1 MKYRHALPQLADQI
15 FLTDG
20 GMETTL
26 VFIQGV
32 ELPYFAA
39 FDQLCIEPGRQRLQ
53 DYYVDYISLAK
64 LAQRG
69 FILESP
75 TWRANRDWG
84 IKLGYSGN
92 ELAEKNGE
100 AIAMLASLRN
110 RHETLETPLV
120 ISGCIGPRGDG
131 YVADNKMSAQQAHE
145 YHREQVRTFAETE
158 ADMVT
163 AMTINYVEEAI
174 GIVNAAQE
182 ANMPVVISFTTE
194 TDGCLPTGESLAGA
208 ITRVDAETNTGPA
221 YYMINCAHPE
231 HFRDQLKESEPW
243 MNRIRG
249 VRANASRKS
258 HAELD
263 ESESLDRGDPTE
275 LGQQYR
281 ELRDIFPN
289 ITVLGGCCGTDL
301 EHVEAIH
308 EHCCRPLR

>member
-1 MKYRHALPQLADQI
+1 MKYRQSLPQLTDTI

-26 VFIQGV
+26 VFLQEV
-32 ELPYFAA
+32 ELPCFAA
-39 FDQLCIEPGRQRLQ
+39 FDQLCIEPGRQRLR
-53 DYYVDYISLAK
+53 DYYTDYIQLAK
-64 LAQRG
+64 RVQRG

-75 TWRANRDWG
+75 TWRANPDWG
-84 IKLGYSGN
+84 KKLGYSPE
-92 ELAEKNGE
+92 ELAEKNRE
-100 AIAMLASLRN
+100 AIGMMAALRTE
-110 RHETLETPLV
+110 HETPGTPLV

-131 YVADNKMSAQQAHE
+131 YVAENKMSAAEAYE
-145 YHREQVRTFAETE
+145 YHRIQIRTLADTE

-174 GIVNAAQE
+174 GIVKAAQE
-182 ANMPVVISFTTE
+182 AKLPVCISFTTE
-194 TDGCLPTGESLAGA
+194 TDGYLPTGETLADA
-208 ITRVDAETNTGPA
+208 INRVDAETDNGPV

-231 HFRDQLKESEPW
+231 HFRGQLKANEHW
-243 MNRIRG
+243 MSRIRG

-263 ESESLDRGDPTE
+263 ESESLDRGNPLE

-281 ELRDIFPN
+281 ELREMFPN

-301 EHVEAIH
+301 EHIESIH
-308 EHCCRPLR
+308 QHCCVAH